1 MGTNNGNGT
10 ATRAKVELA
19 LNQEIRLR
27 LLKDKCYIG
36 ENSVGKY
43 FLYSTVNTETGEE
56 MAFFAPEEIHAIIIE
71 RGFGKG
77 SEFTIKKI
85 ALQNGKKIGSKLE
98 LSLVSSVLPAP
109 PASTPQPVSQ
119 AHADN
124 LKETMRQCLTEAIDI
139 VRSLP
144 DIPFQNDDI
153 RAICAS
159 LFIAR
164 TKLGNGF
171 H

>member
-10 ATRAKVELA
+10 ATRAKVELS

-56 MAFFAPEEIHAIIIE
+56 MAFFAPQEIHDIIVE
-71 RGFGKG
+71 KHLSKD
-77 SEFTIKKI
+77 SEFILKKI
-85 ALQNGKKIGSKLE
+85 PCQNGSKKISSKLE
-98 LSLVSSVLPAP
+98 LSLVSSSLPTP
-109 PASTPQPVSQ
+109 PSNTDS
-119 AHADN
+119 
-124 LKETMRQCLTEAIDI
+124 LKETMLQCVRDAVSI
-139 VRSLP
+139 VNEVKDEVAFRAEDLRSL
-144 DIPFQNDDI
+144 
-153 RAICAS
+153 S
-159 LFIAR
+159 LTLFIAR

>member
-10 ATRAKVELA
+10 ETQRAKLEPA
-19 LNQEIRLR
+19 LNQEVRVK
-27 LLKDKCYIG
+27 LLKDKPYTG
-36 ENSVGKY
+36 ENTRGKY
-43 FLYSTVNTETGEE
+43 FLYSIVDLASGEE
-56 MAFFAPEEIHAIIIE
+56 KAFFAPDYIHDVIVE
-71 RGFGKG
+71 KHLGKD
-77 SEFTIKKI
+77 SEFILKKVPF
-85 ALQNGKKIGSKLE
+85 QNGNKISSKLE
-98 LSLVSSVLPAP
+98 ISLVNVASAAP
-109 PASTPQPVSQ
+109 IPQ

-164 TKLGNGF
+164 TKLGNSF

>member
-1 MGTNNGNGT
+1 
-10 ATRAKVELA
+10 VEFGQSKQLK
-19 LNQEIRLR
+19 LLR
-27 LLKDKCYIG
+27 NEPLTG
-36 ENSVGKY
+36 SSSAGKWW
-43 FLYSTVNTETGEE
+43 LYPVVTEQGIEE
-56 MAFFAPEEIHAIIIE
+56 SFFAPEPIHNIIQE
-71 RGFGKG
+71 SKLKAGD
-77 SEFTIKKI
+77 EFI
-85 ALQNGKKIGSKLE
+85 LSRVQNGSKNSSKLE
-98 LSLVSSVLPAP
+98 LSLVSSSSP
-109 PASTPQPVSQ
+109 Q

-124 LKETMRQCLTEAIDI
+124 LKETMRQCLAEAIDI